1 MNRKTIPDIK
11 ETKHTIK
18 VPSHTGGG
26 FFDLVSLP
34 KKAFEKGD
42 LFKLIADY
50 TYSTGEWLYVP
61 VERFRQHLK
70 RNEEG

>member
-1 MNRKTIPDIK
+1 MNRKTIPEIK

-34 KKAFEKGD
+34 KKAFEKGE
-42 LFKLIADY
+42 LFKMITDY
-50 TYSTGEWLYVP
+50 VYNTGEWVYVP
-61 VERFRQHLK
+61 IDPFRQHFESK
-70 RNEEG
+70 V

>member
-1 MNRKTIPDIK
+1 MNRKTIPEIK

-34 KKAFEKGD
+34 KKAFEKGE
-42 LFKLIADY
+42 LFKMITGY
-50 TYSTGEWLYVP
+50 VYSTGEWVYVP
-61 VERFRQHLK
+61 IDRFRQHFESK
-70 RNEEG
+70 E